1 MRLPSF
7 VCTVLLTGPKTGRM
21 REPSRRWSGSPPCV
35 PMSRT
40 GERKCSAK
48 MKVISVIEDEDVIEK
63 VLRHVGLWGL
73 SQILPPAPGT
83 RRPLIVNRSPS
94 RGRPPKDLSRGSA
107 QRPLRTLL
115 HCFSPRKKTMEVFH
129 MNTHEINEIK
139 RAVSAGTAHTRHKSA
154 HHVHR
159 LVWKA

>member
-1 MRLPSF
+1 MRSPSF

-83 RRPLIVNRSPS
+83 RRPLIVNLTPFGV
-94 RGRPPKDLSRGSA
+94 GRLKIEGSA